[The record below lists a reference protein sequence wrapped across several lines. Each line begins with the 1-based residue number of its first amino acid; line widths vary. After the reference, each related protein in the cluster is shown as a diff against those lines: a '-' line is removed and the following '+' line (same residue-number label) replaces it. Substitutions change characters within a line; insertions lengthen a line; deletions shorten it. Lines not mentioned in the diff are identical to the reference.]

1 MSSIKKYVIILQGDN
16 VNTIVI
22 NKILMHMLDFEHR
35 KIYHST
41 DFVDMNET
49 SIDYYRKKVEK
60 ALNSPSLKELTVGS
74 LHEMMLRSEKMI
86 ESQEEFIKQAHEMTD
101 KLFALG
107 SVIEEM
113 PNSNVLF
120 VDCYKNGE
128 RYVGALKLNYRYI
141 PMSVIDENN
150 IRITKKQVLPT
161 MGSPVDEAI
170 IVNVDAKKLFL
181 IEKKYN
187 IDGKLDFYLNAQW
200 IKGEEK
206 LTDKQKISTMKKVVR
221 KMDDIYNVNDGKAL
235 PLMKHEIQEKID
247 TNQPVKPLEI
257 VKKVL
262 EKDGQA
268 QEESEIMMKDLGIGE
283 EDQIESLSLT
293 AMDKCKLVLDDEIE
307 ISLPIEEYLS
317 GDKVEKVK
325 QEDGKYS
332 ILLKDVSE
340 VIVK

>member
-1 MSSIKKYVIILQGDN
+1 MSQVKKYVIILAGDKM
-16 VNTIVI
+16 NTIVI

-74 LHEMMLRSEKMI
+74 LHEMMLRSDKMI
-86 ESQEEFIKQAHEMTD
+86 ESDEEFIKQAHEMTD

-128 RYVGALKLNYRYI
+128 RYVAALKLNYRYI
-141 PMSVIDENN
+141 PMSVIDEEN

-170 IVNVDAKKLFL
+170 VVNVDAKKLFL
-181 IEKKYN
+181 IEKKYM
-187 IDGKLDFYLNAQW
+187 IDGRMDFYLNAQW

-206 LTDKQKISTMKKVVR
+206 LTDKQKMSTMKKVVK

-235 PLMKHEIQEKID
+235 PLMKHEIQERID

-262 EKDGQA
+262 ESDGQA
-268 QEESEIMMKDLGIGE
+268 QEESEIMMKDLGIDE
-283 EDQIESLSLT
+283 EDRIESLSLT
-293 AMDKCKLVLDDEIE
+293 SMDKCKLVLDDDIE

-325 QEDGKYS
+325 QEDGTYS

>member
-1 MSSIKKYVIILQGDN
+1 M
-16 VNTIVI
+16 NTIVI

-74 LHEMMLRSEKMI
+74 LHEMMLRSDKMI
-86 ESQEEFIKQAHEMTD
+86 ESDEEFIKQAHEMTD

-128 RYVGALKLNYRYI
+128 RYVAALKLNYRYI
-141 PMSVIDENN
+141 PMSVIDEEN

-170 IVNVDAKKLFL
+170 VVNVDAKKLFL
-181 IEKKYN
+181 IEKKYM
-187 IDGKLDFYLNAQW
+187 IDGRMDFYLNAQW

-206 LTDKQKISTMKKVVR
+206 LTDKQKMSTMKKVVK

-235 PLMKHEIQEKID
+235 PLMKHEIQERID

-262 EKDGQA
+262 ESDGQA
-268 QEESEIMMKDLGIGE
+268 QEESEIMMKDLGIDE
-283 EDQIESLSLT
+283 EDRIESLSLT
-293 AMDKCKLVLDDEIE
+293 SMDKCKLVLDDDIE

-325 QEDGKYS
+325 QEDGTYS
-332 ILLKDVSE
+332 ILLKGVSE

>member
-1 MSSIKKYVIILQGDN
+1 
-16 VNTIVI
+16 
-22 NKILMHMLDFEHR
+22 MHMLDFEHR

-74 LHEMMLRSEKMI
+74 LHEMMLRSDKMI
-86 ESQEEFIKQAHEMTD
+86 ESDEEFIKQAHEMTD

-325 QEDGKYS
+325 QEDGTYS

>member
-1 MSSIKKYVIILQGDN
+1 
-16 VNTIVI
+16 
-22 NKILMHMLDFEHR
+22 MLDFEHR

-128 RYVGALKLNYRYI
+128 RYVGVLKLNYRYI

-283 EDQIESLSLT
+283 EDQIESVSLT

-325 QEDGKYS
+325 QEDGTYS

>member
-1 MSSIKKYVIILQGDN
+1 M
-16 VNTIVI
+16 NTIVI

-74 LHEMMLRSEKMI
+74 LHEMMLRSDKMI
-86 ESQEEFIKQAHEMTD
+86 ESDEEFIKQAHEMTD

-128 RYVGALKLNYRYI
+128 RYVAALKLNYRYI
-141 PMSVIDENN
+141 PMSVIDEEN

-170 IVNVDAKKLFL
+170 VVNVDAKKLFL
-181 IEKKYN
+181 IEKKYM
-187 IDGKLDFYLNAQW
+187 IDGRMDFYLNAQW

-206 LTDKQKISTMKKVVR
+206 LTDKQKMSTMKKVV
-221 KMDDIYNVNDGKAL
+221 KNMDDIYNVNDGKAL
-235 PLMKHEIQEKID
+235 PLMKHEIQERID

-262 EKDGQA
+262 ESDGQA
-268 QEESEIMMKDLGIGE
+268 QEESEIMMKDLGIDE
-283 EDQIESLSLT
+283 EDRIESLSLT
-293 AMDKCKLVLDDEIE
+293 SMDKCKLVLDDDIE

-325 QEDGKYS
+325 QEDGTYS

>member
-1 MSSIKKYVIILQGDN
+1 M
-16 VNTIVI
+16 NTIVI

-221 KMDDIYNVNDGKAL
+221 KKDDIYNVNDGKAL

-325 QEDGKYS
+325 QEDGTYS

>member
-1 MSSIKKYVIILQGDN
+1 M
-16 VNTIVI
+16 NTIVI

-74 LHEMMLRSEKMI
+74 LHEMMLRSDKMI
-86 ESQEEFIKQAHEMTD
+86 ESDEEFIKQAHEMTD

-128 RYVGALKLNYRYI
+128 RYVAALKLNYRYI
-141 PMSVIDENN
+141 PMSVIDEEN

-170 IVNVDAKKLFL
+170 VVNVDAKKLFL
-181 IEKKYN
+181 IEKKYM
-187 IDGKLDFYLNAQW
+187 IDGRMDFYLNAQW

-206 LTDKQKISTMKKVVR
+206 LTDKQKMSTMKKVVK

-235 PLMKHEIQEKID
+235 PLMKYEIQERID

-262 EKDGQA
+262 ESDGQA
-268 QEESEIMMKDLGIGE
+268 QEESEIMMKDLGIDE
-283 EDQIESLSLT
+283 EDRIESLSLT
-293 AMDKCKLVLDDEIE
+293 SMDKCKLVLDDDIE

-325 QEDGKYS
+325 QEDGTYS

>member
-1 MSSIKKYVIILQGDN
+1 M
-16 VNTIVI
+16 NTIVI

-161 MGSPVDEAI
+161 MGSLVDEAI

-325 QEDGKYS
+325 QEDGTYS

>member
-1 MSSIKKYVIILQGDN
+1 M
-16 VNTIVI
+16 NTIVI

-74 LHEMMLRSEKMI
+74 LHEMMLRSDKMI
-86 ESQEEFIKQAHEMTD
+86 ESDEEFIKQAHEMTD

-128 RYVGALKLNYRYI
+128 RYVGVLKLNYRYI

-325 QEDGKYS
+325 QEDGTYS

>member
-1 MSSIKKYVIILQGDN
+1 MRLIKKYDIILAGDKM
-16 VNTIVI
+16 NTIVI

-74 LHEMMLRSEKMI
+74 LHEMMLRSEKMV
-86 ESQEEFIKQAHEMTD
+86 ENNEEFIKQSHEMTD

-128 RYVGALKLNYRYI
+128 RYIAALKLNYRYI

-170 IVNVDAKKLFL
+170 VVNVDAKKLFL
-181 IEKKYN
+181 IEKKYM

-293 AMDKCKLVLDDEIE
+293 SMDKCKLVLDDEIE

-325 QEDGKYS
+325 QEDGTYS

>member
-1 MSSIKKYVIILQGDN
+1 
-16 VNTIVI
+16 
-22 NKILMHMLDFEHR
+22 MLDFEHR

-128 RYVGALKLNYRYI
+128 RYVGVLKLNYRYI

-325 QEDGKYS
+325 QEDGTYS

>member
-1 MSSIKKYVIILQGDN
+1 
-16 VNTIVI
+16 
-22 NKILMHMLDFEHR
+22 MLDFEHR

-141 PMSVIDENN
+141 PMSLIDENN

-325 QEDGKYS
+325 QEDGTYS

>member
-1 MSSIKKYVIILQGDN
+1 
-16 VNTIVI
+16 
-22 NKILMHMLDFEHR
+22 MLDFEHR

-74 LHEMMLRSEKMI
+74 LHEMMLRSDKMI
-86 ESQEEFIKQAHEMTD
+86 ESDEEFIKQAHEMTD

-113 PNSNVLF
+113 PKSNVLF

-128 RYVGALKLNYRYI
+128 RYVAALKLNYRYI
-141 PMSVIDENN
+141 PMSVIDEEN

-170 IVNVDAKKLFL
+170 VVNVDAKKLFL
-181 IEKKYN
+181 IEKKYM
-187 IDGKLDFYLNAQW
+187 IDGRMDFYLNAQW

-206 LTDKQKISTMKKVVR
+206 LTDKQKMSTMKKVVK

-235 PLMKHEIQEKID
+235 PLMKHEIQERID

-262 EKDGQA
+262 ESDGQA
-268 QEESEIMMKDLGIGE
+268 QEESEIMMKDLGIDE
-283 EDQIESLSLT
+283 EDRIESLSLT
-293 AMDKCKLVLDDEIE
+293 SMDKCKLVLDDDIE

-325 QEDGKYS
+325 QEDGTYS

>member
-1 MSSIKKYVIILQGDN
+1 MSQVKKYVIILAGDKM
-16 VNTIVI
+16 NTIVI

-86 ESQEEFIKQAHEMTD
+86 ESDEEFIKQAHEMTD

-128 RYVGALKLNYRYI
+128 RYVAALKLNYRYI
-141 PMSVIDENN
+141 PMSVIDEEN

-170 IVNVDAKKLFL
+170 VVNVDAKKLFL
-181 IEKKYN
+181 IEKKYM
-187 IDGKLDFYLNAQW
+187 IDGKMDFYLNAQW

-206 LTDKQKISTMKKVVR
+206 LTDKQKMSTMKKVVR

-235 PLMKHEIQEKID
+235 PLMKHEIQERID

-262 EKDGQA
+262 ESDGQA
-268 QEESEIMMKDLGIGE
+268 QEESEIMMKDLGIDE
-283 EDQIESLSLT
+283 EDRIESLSLT
-293 AMDKCKLVLDDEIE
+293 SMDKCKLVLDDDIE

-317 GDKVEKVK
+317 GDKIEKVK
-325 QEDGKYS
+325 QEDGTYS
-332 ILLKDVSE
+332 ILLKDVNE

>member
-325 QEDGKYS
+325 QEDETYS

>member
-1 MSSIKKYVIILQGDN
+1 MSQVKKYVIILAGDKM
-16 VNTIVI
+16 NTIVI

-86 ESQEEFIKQAHEMTD
+86 ESDEEFIKQAHEMTD

-128 RYVGALKLNYRYI
+128 RYVTALKLNYRYI
-141 PMSVIDENN
+141 PMSVIDEEN

-161 MGSPVDEAI
+161 IGSPVDEAI
-170 IVNVDAKKLFL
+170 VVNVDAKKLFL
-181 IEKKYN
+181 IEKKYM
-187 IDGKLDFYLNAQW
+187 IDGKMDFYLNAQW

-206 LTDKQKISTMKKVVR
+206 LTDKQKMSTMKKVVR

-235 PLMKHEIQEKID
+235 PLMKHEIQERID

-262 EKDGQA
+262 ESDGQA
-268 QEESEIMMKDLGIGE
+268 QEESEIMMKDLGID
-283 EDQIESLSLT
+283 EDDRIESLSLT
-293 AMDKCKLVLDDEIE
+293 SMDKCKLVLDDDIE

-325 QEDGKYS
+325 QEDGTYS
-332 ILLKDVSE
+332 ILLKDVNE

>member
-1 MSSIKKYVIILQGDN
+1 MSQVKKYVIILAGDKM
-16 VNTIVI
+16 NTIVI

-86 ESQEEFIKQAHEMTD
+86 ESDEEFIKQAHEMTD

-128 RYVGALKLNYRYI
+128 RYVAALKLNYRYI
-141 PMSVIDENN
+141 PMSVIDEEN

-161 MGSPVDEAI
+161 IGSPVDEAI
-170 IVNVDAKKLFL
+170 VVNVDAKKLFL
-181 IEKKYN
+181 IEKKYM
-187 IDGKLDFYLNAQW
+187 IDGKMDFYLNAQW

-206 LTDKQKISTMKKVVR
+206 LTDKQKMSTMKKVVR

-235 PLMKHEIQEKID
+235 PLMKHEIQERID

-262 EKDGQA
+262 ESDGQA
-268 QEESEIMMKDLGIGE
+268 QEESEIMMKDLGIDE
-283 EDQIESLSLT
+283 EDRIESLSLT
-293 AMDKCKLVLDDEIE
+293 SMDKCKLVLDDDIE

-317 GDKVEKVK
+317 GDKIEKVK
-325 QEDGKYS
+325 QEDGTYS
-332 ILLKDVSE
+332 ILLKDVNE

>member
-1 MSSIKKYVIILQGDN
+1 
-16 VNTIVI
+16 
-22 NKILMHMLDFEHR
+22 MLDFEHR

-128 RYVGALKLNYRYI
+128 RSVGALKLNYRYI

-206 LTDKQKISTMKKVVR
+206 LTDKQKMSTMKKVVK

-325 QEDGKYS
+325 QEDGTYS

>member
-1 MSSIKKYVIILQGDN
+1 
-16 VNTIVI
+16 
-22 NKILMHMLDFEHR
+22 MLDFEHR

-86 ESQEEFIKQAHEMTD
+86 ESQEEYIKQAHEMTD

-128 RYVGALKLNYRYI
+128 RYVGVLKLNYRYI

-325 QEDGKYS
+325 QEDGTYS

>member
-1 MSSIKKYVIILQGDN
+1 M
-16 VNTIVI
+16 NTIVI

-74 LHEMMLRSEKMI
+74 LHEMMLRSDKMI
-86 ESQEEFIKQAHEMTD
+86 ESDEEFIKQAHEMTD

-128 RYVGALKLNYRYI
+128 RYVAALKLNYRYI
-141 PMSVIDENN
+141 PMSVIDEEN

-170 IVNVDAKKLFL
+170 VVNVDANKLFL
-181 IEKKYN
+181 IEKKYM
-187 IDGKLDFYLNAQW
+187 IDGRMDFYLNAQW

-206 LTDKQKISTMKKVVR
+206 LTDKQKMSTMKKVVK

-235 PLMKHEIQEKID
+235 PLMKHEIQERID

-262 EKDGQA
+262 ESDGQA
-268 QEESEIMMKDLGIGE
+268 QEESEIMMKDLGIDE
-283 EDQIESLSLT
+283 EDRIESLSLT
-293 AMDKCKLVLDDEIE
+293 SMDKCKLVLDDDIE

-325 QEDGKYS
+325 QEDGTYS